1 MNKLEVIER
10 IIRLSKRTDYIL
22 RSDWCSYCEYRYD
35 SDTTEYTT
43 VKYGTFV
50 DTGGGWL
57 RYNTKDVSKYYLLNP
72 IERLLVINLFK

>member
-1 MNKLEVIER
+1 MNKLEVIEK

-22 RSDWCSYCEYRYD
+22 SSDWCSYCEYRYD
-35 SDTTEYTT
+35 SDTVEYTT
-43 VKYGTFV
+43 VKYGTFA